1 MVDAGG
7 VRGLRYLLLTALLV
21 ALLISSTSLPSYGAR
36 LPQSDSLSIVDWYW
50 GRPGTKVEAGPGD
63 ERVPLTVV
71 LVNTRKEAVFGVAA
85 ELRTSGPFRP
95 HGRGGAV
102 AYSAGPAR
110 SGDAVPLT
118 FELDVSPDASPSSYR
133 LEVYVRYNYVD
144 SKGELNSATFL
155 DTIEVELKDSPG
167 RPELLDVSWAAGSPP
182 EPGSLGRL
190 TVVLGF
196 RDRLPITRLSAELKL
211 PEGLRGSDGSDSAV
225 SVAGQPVGTVFTAS
239 FDVVPLRDV
248 PSRVTAEL
256 KVEYVLEWGTKRSF
270 VYRVEVPLR
279 GRAGLELRLEPT
291 TLVAGTVNPLRLQ
304 VGNSGT
310 EVLRN
315 VVLTFSTQPG
325 SPLTLLKGSRVELRE
340 VNVGE
345 LVLLEGALEVYA
357 SPNAPEGPVTLT
369 VRAEFFDGS
378 GVKRVETRELGLAVT
393 RPVRQG
399 FELEISNR
407 TLTVGREGELGF
419 TLRNV
424 SGGEVSDVE
433 VLVSAAAPLTVL
445 GPSVFRAESIRAEG
459 SIRFSTRVIASPTAT
474 EGVYRLTVSVTYKDR
489 YGRLLSESREVGVLV
504 KGFVLLKVFNL
515 DVTTEDPASRLISVT
530 GDLLNEGLSPS
541 RTVWVELSGPDVIS
555 STPSYLGDVQPGEQ
569 KSFSV
574 EGKLRSD
581 SGQVFLVFTYR
592 DRFGDVQV
600 HSVPLNVRIEGQVT
614 RLETVPTTAQTNVAQ
629 SSLSVSV
636 IVGIAAII
644 ALFGYLALRRRSGRR
659 GAGGERADQV

>member
-1 MVDAGG
+1 
-7 VRGLRYLLLTALLV
+7 
-21 ALLISSTSLPSYGAR
+21 
-36 LPQSDSLSIVDWYW
+36 
-50 GRPGTKVEAGPGD
+50 
-63 ERVPLTVV
+63 
-71 LVNTRKEAVFGVAA
+71 
-85 ELRTSGPFRP
+85 
-95 HGRGGAV
+95 
-102 AYSAGPAR
+102 
-110 SGDAVPLT
+110 
-118 FELDVSPDASPSSYR
+118 
-133 LEVYVRYNYVD
+133 
-144 SKGELNSATFL
+144 
-155 DTIEVELKDSPG
+155 
-167 RPELLDVSWAAGSPP
+167 
-182 EPGSLGRL
+182 
-190 TVVLGF
+190 
-196 RDRLPITRLSAELKL
+196 LPIARLSAELKL
-211 PEGLRGSDGSDSAV
+211 PEGLRGSDGSDSVV
-225 SVAGQPVGTVFTAS
+225 SVAGQAVGTVFTAS
-239 FDVVPLRDV
+239 FDAVPLRDV

-279 GRAGLELRLEPT
+279 GRPGLELRLEPT
-291 TLVAGTVNPLRLQ
+291 TLVAGTVNPIRLQ

-393 RPVRQG
+393 RPVRLG

-407 TLTVGREGELGF
+407 TLTVGKEGELSF

-433 VLVSAAAPLTVL
+433 VVVSAATPLTVL

-459 SIRFSTRVIASPTAT
+459 SIRFGTRVIASPTAT

-504 KGFVLLKVFNL
+504 KGFFLLKVFNL

-555 STPSYLGDVQPGEQ
+555 STPTYLGDVQPGEQ

-659 GAGGERADQV
+659 GGGGERADQV